1 VSAYDKARESWDF
14 PHFAKAFPRN
24 DALDALVVSFAA
36 GNYGAVRDGVP
47 KLVGSEED
55 EAVKRAAEELL
66 AATKPDP
73 SAKMLVLFAAT
84 LLVFLTAWWVLHD
97 GPGPQRAPQPVPTVE
112 YPK

>member
-24 DALDALVVSFAA
+24 EALDALVVSFAA
-36 GNYGAVRDGVP
+36 GNYGAVREGAP
-47 KLVGSEED
+47 ALVRAAD
-55 EAVKRAAEELL
+55 DDAVKRAAERLL
-66 AATKPDP
+66 LATKPDP
-73 SAKMLVLFAAT
+73 SAKMLVLFAAA
-84 LLVFLTAWWVLHD
+84 LLVFLTAWWVMHD